1 MTYSSAGLIEARDY
15 NLRVWGTNS
24 GTPSTTVNSI
34 YRLWGP
40 GYGNRGLGQD
50 MSTIPAAFDID
61 PGTAGVQNLGELNS
75 VTGAAATSTA
85 GDNVR
90 AVQWTGLVAA
100 INRMRFHQ
108 MGAGS
113 NLSIQGVSIGST
125 IGIIGSIDSAL
136 TSASAS
142 TGTGTRGTVISGT
155 NTLVTW
161 SFNSDPQFRTFSF
174 ERIITFQDGDAARY
188 FFNAGG
194 QVRLRITNATTS
206 GSARTLAMG
215 ETIDGTGTI
224 TIQYATNSG
233 ITGTTS
239 GGPFAGAGKG
249 YWNLGTT
256 YLLMGK
262 HVAGTDGGVYS
273 DSYVEIRAKV
283 DGTTGE
289 NGDVG
294 NQISFRVTLGSGFGA
309 TGTASGPGGAP
320 TWATDSMNLTV
331 NSTIDV
337 FPPRTVAGV
346 ISNSWGSPTVS

>member
-1 MTYSSAGLIEARDY
+1 M
-15 NLRVWGTNS
+15 
-24 GTPSTTVNSI
+24 
-34 YRLWGP
+34 
-40 GYGNRGLGQD
+40 GQD
-50 MSTIPAAFDID
+50 MSTVPAAFDID
-61 PGTAGVQNLGELNS
+61 PNTGGTQNLAELTS
-75 VTGAAATSTA
+75 VTGAANTSIA
-85 GDNVR
+85 GDNVK

-108 MGAGS
+108 AGAGS

-136 TSASAS
+136 TSAAAA
-142 TGTGTRGTVISGT
+142 TGNGTLGTVISGT
-155 NTLVTW
+155 NTSGTW
-161 SFNSDPQFRTFSF
+161 TFNSDPQFRTFSF
-174 ERIITFQDGDAARY
+174 ERTITFQDGDAARY

-194 QVRLRITNATTS
+194 RVRLRITNASTS

-215 ETIDGTGTI
+215 ETIDGTGTL

-283 DGTTGE
+283 DGTSGE

-294 NQISFRVTLGSGFGA
+294 NQISFRITLGSGFGT
-309 TGTASGPGGAP
+309 TGTASGPGGTP
-320 TWATDSMNLTV
+320 TWATDSMNLSF

-337 FPPRTVAGV
+337 LPPRTVAGV
-346 ISNSWGSPTVS
+346 ISNQWGSPTVS